1 MSGSFFTDGRKQDS
15 VNQETS
21 SNNTSGRESLAED
34 QETVAPSSRR
44 KMLLRLAVL
53 IGAGVVL
60 IIIGLPTILATSG
73 LLNVVL
79 RRAAQSRELS
89 VTADSATLAW
99 FAPVSLG
106 NAEVQRDDN
115 SWGVSTETFST
126 DRTLLQLLLA
136 PSDIGTINLDRPTV
150 VLQPIDS
157 PETDGEDKRAKTGT
171 LYPPLRAVVR
181 DGAVELRTAENP
193 EPVIAVDGISFV
205 GRTEVANETSI
216 LIVEPVK
223 LFDHRELTP
232 ELCDQGLQLIA
243 PFLSEAAMVT
253 GQLTVEL
260 DEFQIPIGTVTPEE
274 RVQMTRIG
282 GRMMLHRVETG
293 LKNPLLAEVA
303 SVLATMSGGNFATVR
318 ASEETHVDFRV
329 ENGRVHHEGLTLLV
343 PELASGLTI
352 QTSGWVDLDENID
365 VRILVNLS
373 SLATSRIE
381 MLTSIMQAPLEIRM
395 TGTLKNPRLSL
406 PAGRDL
412 LDKFAGGLGQLTG
425 RDDPTEPGRKSDV
438 AGAISDLVGGLV
450 GDKDAK
456 PDVNKTARGIFDL
469 IGTIRD
475 KSDGKK

>member
-1 MSGSFFTDGRKQDS
+1 
-15 VNQETS
+15 
-21 SNNTSGRESLAED
+21 
-34 QETVAPSSRR
+34 
-44 KMLLRLAVL
+44 MLLRLAVL
-53 IGAGVVL
+53 VGAGLVL
-60 IIIGLPTILATSG
+60 IIIGLPTIVATMG
-73 LLNVVL
+73 LHNVIL
-79 RRAAQSRELS
+79 GRAAQGRELS

-99 FAPVSLG
+99 FAPVSLR
-106 NAEVQRDDN
+106 NADVKRDDK
-115 SWGVSTETFST
+115 SWAVGTETFST
-126 DRTLLQLLLA
+126 DKTLLQLLLA
-136 PSDIGTINLDRPTV
+136 PSDVGTINLDRPTV
-150 VLQPIDS
+150 VLQPIDA
-157 PETDGEDKRAKTGT
+157 PATDGEDEPAKTRT

-193 EPVIAVDGISFV
+193 EPVIALDGISFV

-260 DEFQIPIGTVTPEE
+260 DEFQIPIGTVTREE

-293 LKNPLLAEVA
+293 LKNPLLAEIA

-329 ENGRVHHEGLTLLV
+329 ENGRVHHDGLTLLV
-343 PELASGLTI
+343 PELASGMTI

-365 VRILVNLS
+365 VRILIDLS
-373 SLATSRIE
+373 DVIASRVAMLNSLT
-381 MLTSIMQAPLEIRM
+381 QAPLEIRM
-395 TGTLKNPRLSL
+395 TGTLKKPRISL

-412 LDKFAGGLGQLTG
+412 LGRFAGGLGQLTG
-425 RDDPTEPGRKSDV
+425 RDNSTVPGGKPNV
-438 AGAISDLVGGLV
+438 AGAISDLVGGLAR
-450 GDKDAK
+450 GKDEK
-456 PDVNKTARGIFDL
+456 PDVNKTARGIFEL
-469 IGTIRD
+469 IRSIRD
-475 KSDGKK
+475 KADDDKQSGPGAN

>member
-1 MSGSFFTDGRKQDS
+1 M
-15 VNQETS
+15 NQETS
-21 SNNTSGRESLAED
+21 SNNTVDSEPLAVD
-34 QETVAPSSRR
+34 QETVTPSSRR
-44 KMLLRLAVL
+44 KMLLRLVVL
-53 IGAGVVL
+53 VGAGLVL
-60 IIIGLPTILATSG
+60 IIIGLPTIVATTG
-73 LLNVVL
+73 LHNVIL
-79 RRAAQSRELS
+79 GSAAQGRELS

-99 FAPVSLG
+99 FAPVSLR
-106 NAEVQRDDN
+106 NADVKRDDK
-115 SWGVSTETFST
+115 SWEVSTETFST
-126 DRTLLQLLLA
+126 DKTLLQLLLA
-136 PSDIGTINLDRPTV
+136 PSDVGTINLDRPTV

-157 PETDGEDKRAKTGT
+157 SEKDGDDQPAKTKT

-193 EPVIAVDGISFV
+193 EPVIALDGISFV
-205 GRTEVANETSI
+205 GRTEVANETSV

-223 LFDHRELTP
+223 LFDRRELTP

-243 PFLSEAAMVT
+243 PFLSDAAMVT

-274 RVQMTRIG
+274 RVQMTRIC

-293 LKNPLLAEVA
+293 LKNPLLAEIA
-303 SVLATMSGGNFATVR
+303 SVLATVSGGNFATVR

-365 VRILVNLS
+365 VRILIDLS
-373 SLATSRIE
+373 DVISSRVAMLNSLT
-381 MLTSIMQAPLEIRM
+381 QAPLEIRM
-395 TGTLKNPRLSL
+395 TGTLKKPRLSL

-412 LDKFAGGLGQLTG
+412 LGRFAGGLGQLTG
-425 RDDPTEPGRKSDV
+425 RDDSTVPGGKPNV

-450 GDKDAK
+450 RGKDEK

-469 IGTIRD
+469 IGAIRD
-475 KSDGKK
+475 KVDDDKQSRPGTD

>member
-1 MSGSFFTDGRKQDS
+1 
-15 VNQETS
+15 
-21 SNNTSGRESLAED
+21 
-34 QETVAPSSRR
+34 
-44 KMLLRLAVL
+44 MLLRLAVL
-53 IGAGVVL
+53 VSAGLVL
-60 IIIGLPTILATSG
+60 IIIGLPTIVATMG
-73 LLNVVL
+73 LHNVIL
-79 RRAAQSRELS
+79 GRAAQGRELS

-99 FAPVSLG
+99 FAPVSLR
-106 NAEVQRDDN
+106 NADVKRDDK
-115 SWGVSTETFST
+115 SWAVGTETFST
-126 DRTLLQLLLA
+126 DKTLLQLLLA
-136 PSDIGTINLDRPTV
+136 PSDVGTINLDRPTV
-150 VLQPIDS
+150 VLQPIDA
-157 PETDGEDKRAKTGT
+157 PATDGEDEPAKTRT

-193 EPVIAVDGISFV
+193 EPVIALDGISFV

-260 DEFQIPIGTVTPEE
+260 DEFQIPIGTVTREE

-293 LKNPLLAEVA
+293 LKNPLLAEIA

-329 ENGRVHHEGLTLLV
+329 ENGRVHHDGLTLLV
-343 PELASGLTI
+343 PELASGMTI

-365 VRILVNLS
+365 VRILIDLS
-373 SLATSRIE
+373 DVISSRVAMLNSLT
-381 MLTSIMQAPLEIRM
+381 QAPLEIRM
-395 TGTLKNPRLSL
+395 TGTLKKPRISL

-412 LDKFAGGLGQLTG
+412 LGRFAGGLGQLTG
-425 RDDPTEPGRKSDV
+425 RDNSTVPGGKPNV
-438 AGAISDLVGGLV
+438 AGAISDLVGGLAR
-450 GDKDAK
+450 GKDEK
-456 PDVNKTARGIFDL
+456 PDVNKTARGIFEL
-469 IGTIRD
+469 IRSIRD
-475 KSDGKK
+475 KADDDKQSGPGAN

>member
-1 MSGSFFTDGRKQDS
+1 M
-15 VNQETS
+15 NQETS
-21 SNNTSGRESLAED
+21 LTGAAKGDPLTED
-34 QETVAPSSRR
+34 QQGRAPSTGR
-44 KMLLRLAVL
+44 KMAVRLAAL

-60 IIIGLPTILATSG
+60 TIIGLPTIVATTG
-73 LLNVVL
+73 LHNVIL
-79 RRAAQSRELS
+79 GRAAEGRELS

-99 FAPVSLG
+99 FAPVGLRQA
-106 NAEVQRDDN
+106 NVQRDDR
-115 SWGVSTETFST
+115 SWGVSTESFTT
-126 DRTLLQLLLA
+126 DKTLLQLLLA
-136 PSDIGTINLDRPTV
+136 PSDVGTINLDRPMV

-157 PETDGEDKRAKTGT
+157 PETDGVDGPAKRKTI
-171 LYPPLRAVVR
+171 YPPLRAVVR
-181 DGAVELRTAENP
+181 DGAVELRTADDS

-205 GRTEVANETSI
+205 GRTEVANETSV

-223 LFDHRELTP
+223 LFDRRELTP

-260 DEFQIPIGTVTPEE
+260 DEFRIPIGTVTPEE

-293 LKNPLLAEVA
+293 LKNPLLAEIA
-303 SVLATMSGGNFATVR
+303 SVLATMSGGRFATVR

-365 VRILVNLS
+365 VRILIDLS
-373 SLATSRIE
+373 DVISSRVAMLNSLT
-381 MLTSIMQAPLEIRM
+381 QAPLEIRM
-395 TGTLKNPRLSL
+395 TGTLKKPRISL

-425 RDDPTEPGRKSDV
+425 RDDPTEPGRKPNV

-450 GDKDAK
+450 GEKAAN

-469 IGTIRD
+469 IGAIRD
-475 KSDGKK
+475 KSDDDKRSGSGSD